1 MTENKPRRARLGMLF
16 WIAVM
21 LLTVALDQYTKHLAR
36 TLLAPVGDV
45 PLWDGV
51 LHLTYV
57 ENTGA
62 AFGMMKNQ
70 RWIFLLLSMV
80 AIIVLSV
87 YAVVERKKLGE
98 MGGISLALIVGGG
111 IGNMIERIGAGY
123 VTDFVNFKLI
133 GFAVFNYADAA
144 VCVGAALLMI
154 YVLFF
159 ADRTPHDGGAADG
172 AEKKTDGENG

>member
-1 MTENKPRRARLGMLF
+1 M
-16 WIAVM
+16 
-21 LLTVALDQYTKHLAR
+21 
-36 TLLAPVGDV
+36 LAPVGDV
-45 PLWDGV
+45 PLWDGI

-70 RWIFLLLSMV
+70 RWIFLLFSSV

-98 MGGISLALIVGGG
+98 MGGISLALIIGGG
-111 IGNMIERIGAGY
+111 IGNMIDRIGAGY

-144 VCVGAALLMI
+144 VCVGAVLLMV

-159 ADRTPHDGGAADG
+159 ADRSPNSGDGKTSGKKKKSDG
-172 AEKKTDGENG
+172 DVNAGTDGEKND